1 MISLLCCKLIFA
13 HVIGVLFSVKSKDEG
28 ENVIVAVVR
37 TAIVE
42 DTLGRYPLPKA

>member
-1 MISLLCCKLIFA
+1 MLFA
-13 HVIGVLFSVKSKDEG
+13 HVINVFFSVKSKGEG